1 MNTYSLIAMLASGA
15 GPAPTAVVAKRLAPA
30 AAVGLL
36 CSGVLA
42 LLIIGPLPSAVFST
56 LALWI
61 KLAYAVSLGAA
72 ACWLLAKLARPVS
85 HRAWPVAA
93 VLAVLAVMAVVGLT
107 AVSTAPAE
115 LRAAALLGQTWW
127 VCPWLLMLVSLPAL
141 LALLWALRG
150 LAPTDLSS
158 AGTAAGILAGSLG
171 AVGYTL
177 ACPENSTAFVAVW
190 YTLGIG
196 LTALIGRWLMPR
208 FLHW

>member
-1 MNTYSLIAMLASGA
+1 
-15 GPAPTAVVAKRLAPA
+15 
-30 AAVGLL
+30 
-36 CSGVLA
+36 
-42 LLIIGPLPSAVFST
+42 
-56 LALWI
+56 
-61 KLAYAVSLGAA
+61 
-72 ACWLLAKLARPVS
+72 
-85 HRAWPVAA
+85 
-93 VLAVLAVMAVVGLT
+93 MAVVGLT

-171 AVGYTL
+171 AVGYAL

>member
-1 MNTYSLIAMLASGA
+1 MNTHLLIEMLARGA

-36 CSGVLA
+36 CSGLLA
-42 LLIIGPLPSAVFST
+42 LLIIGPLPSAVFLT
-56 LALWI
+56 PAPWI
-61 KLAYAVSLGAA
+61 KLAYAVSLATA

-85 HRAWPVAA
+85 HRARPVAA
-93 VLAVLAVMAVVGLT
+93 VLAVLAVMAVVGLI

-141 LALLWALRG
+141 LALLWALQG
-150 LAPTDLSS
+150 LAPTDLPS
-158 AGTAAGILAGSLG
+158 AGTAAGVLAGSLG
-171 AVGYTL
+171 AMGYAL
-177 ACPENSTAFVAVW
+177 ACPENSTTFVAVW